1 MPRQLLDGK
10 LLFSFENRSSKSL
23 RRIEEYIHFYNDE
36 RLQLKLKKLTPSEFK
51 RQLAA

>member
-10 LLFSFENRSSKSL
+10 LLFSFENRSSISL

-36 RLQLKLKKLTPSEFK
+36 RLQLKFLKMTPSEFR